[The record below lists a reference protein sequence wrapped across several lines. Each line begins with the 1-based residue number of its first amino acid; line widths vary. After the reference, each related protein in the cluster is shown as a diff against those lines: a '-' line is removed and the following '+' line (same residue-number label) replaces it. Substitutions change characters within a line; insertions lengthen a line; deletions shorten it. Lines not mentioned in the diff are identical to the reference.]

1 MNLKTFNDVSD
12 FPENAPLIMEI
23 IEPNDIKVRRIKFKI
38 NKVDNDM
45 CTIDD
50 NIKRDEGEKVLKRG
64 ETFNIYV
71 INRTSSK
78 FENEWIPINMEVID
92 EEYKDDDDDHIDKY
106 FKKSSFSSK
115 ENIVPIP
122 AGLSQSGYPYFAPPI
137 NIPPFPVG
145 YTEDGIPYYGK
156 KSTIKPIPYAGY
168 CNNGQPFFLP
178 KFCYLPKPSGF
189 TAEGVPYY
197 DIQSFIHQDGYIM
210 SSMDK
215 NIIDEVIKEKEKIK
229 KASSQES
236 ENKEKQNKKK
246 KKKKNKKIND
256 YEEFKEFEDENV
268 KTDEEIKKERIEN
281 LIKKLIRNNKVIGKQ
296 FNNIEELNDELNL
309 LSTPS
314 DLLKYIK
321 SIDLKKKEKSNKIK
335 FAYEPNTLHFQSVNL
350 SVTKT
355 INIKFIADNVSNSK
369 EYKYYINVS
378 PSKIFDTSESV
389 LKVYNNKV
397 YPISITFNPKFLT
410 SEYTEGEISI
420 IDSKGKS
427 YMSCKLSAIKKSFIE
442 VSHETINMGWIFPN
456 KSSEFPLVIEN
467 KNIDSNYEDNY
478 NNINEQNDNSSK
490 QNLSENENISQIN
503 SNNYLKYEKNPFSIS
518 LQLFQLNPLERK
530 VINVHFEP
538 EKLGKYEEQI
548 EIFAP
553 GGDAKVV
560 TIKGKCG
567 IPIGVYPEDS
577 KNSKVRTQDLEYER
591 NEVVKIIVNED
602 LSDTIDIPDKKN
614 EQIIKSLQMAIN
626 DGKYRNI
633 LHTIDFGIFINK
645 EMKQRSLTLM
655 NFTNDEIKIGLF
667 TTSHILFFDDFIT
680 IPKQSAKVVDINVN
694 FGYYHNKESFK
705 GIINEKIELLC
716 SGINN
721 ICINVKGYVGQPL
734 LIPTWELCFFTP
746 CTINTKSSLNMSLIN
761 YCQYDLSIIIK
772 FPRESDELNYITS
785 SISDDSSDPTLVKA
799 FSTIPISFIYNAE
812 ERGLTLKHV
821 LIKIIKPFKKEIS
834 CGLTEKGIYL
844 IGTCLFPYKKKLIP
858 NSDYNSLEFISS
870 WLSHPRRILS
880 EFPSISE
887 MKKMFLRITNDN
899 DDIDYNQ
906 LIKFQRNYITFYS
919 ISEQK
924 IENIKFSI
932 GNNKKAILTN
942 DNEAPIDVNIINT
955 PCFNTNILSRKL
967 EENEEFILDYYFYPP
982 NKIPKYSTIYG
993 FSLAIED
1000 ETNSFSSM
1008 QLIGKNEY
1016 DFLVFPCPD
1025 ENKELNIDFGN
1036 VESSQEKEKGISR
1049 TIMLCNLYD
1058 LDYIWNIS
1066 IIGSKAR
1073 YSPFTVSL
1081 MEGELASNE
1090 TFPLTFTFNSDGS
1103 GTFESSMDLYAKD
1116 CTGKLSVKKFI
1127 ARINLKGTT
1136 VYSNISGYPD
1146 IIDFG
1151 QIVVNTTKKVKFKI
1165 ENKGNTRIN
1174 INTSINEPFIVSPCK
1189 FNIDLDESKE
1199 VEVTYN
1205 PKNPGC
1211 STKNLI
1217 MYANKMKINIPVKGL
1232 SGSFELIC
1240 KKYPDTIDFGCYEC
1254 NSIVWIN
1261 CYLTNIGTI
1270 PLLLKGITSENEN
1283 LFKVEYLNVV
1293 NTIPNIKESDEKYIT
1308 KDWWKIVKNNI
1319 VKIINNEVILKNQI
1333 KSNHLEEDSI
1343 EYDDKR
1349 YLFQSGASIPVSKV
1363 LSKDKSTYENIKEI
1377 IPRLEAFSS
1386 YHLKIGFINHYKK
1399 TISSLS
1405 FHYYPII
1412 TNDEEDLNL
1421 NTNVLK
1427 INTISQSYR
1436 SIHFSTLNY
1445 NFPYV
1450 PAKCYEE
1457 DLNIQQDFKEYKY
1470 ESESE
1475 NNTSKYNLIVTNLD
1489 VEVQNLTLIEI
1500 SNEFKIEDKKWT
1512 LRPGEQLSIP
1522 IRFEPLNEQTFYK
1535 GKAVFKHNHGS
1546 STVLLSGTGA
1556 SANIFCDNLL
1566 DFETAKVNT
1575 NIIKHF
1581 KMHNR
1586 GLIGCRYTLQ
1596 IYYHQQ
1602 ISPFTF
1608 KDSDDPFDIEGY
1620 IESGEKKA
1628 IPINCYCTNEI
1639 SSSILHLK
1647 YQRVPNG
1654 VWETENIELK
1664 VEIGQPN
1671 FEIDRKELNFETTYV
1686 NIPKTIPITI
1696 YNSGNAN
1703 CHWNICNHNPDLIFE
1718 TSEGV
1723 IEPDEFFDIEVS
1735 FNPKSYNPLNDTIRF
1750 ETDCGEKY
1758 LFATGIIGIPYLKI
1772 ESSDINKNFG
1782 IAEIEK
1788 YTSKTITIY
1797 NTGSKSLKYLV
1808 TVTNQKINGIDFEKN
1823 EYDIFFFKQPKGIL
1837 KANSSTQLDV
1847 LCFPIEYDSKITA
1860 DYTISSNNGE
1870 KCFGSLSC
1878 IGGKAKI
1885 EIAALNNKN
1894 FKLKINEISH
1904 KSFNKN
1910 KLSLALI
1917 SHVKLIK
1924 SIIDDIIKI
1933 KSEIKEEEENF
1944 MKEQMKNPMKKHQ
1957 YQLMKSKKDK
1967 NFKMKKSLKLKSNNK
1982 NKYEISDNNSTNLS
1996 QQTLYQTEEEFDSDS
2011 ELLEVEKLNNK
2022 ISIPE
2027 NLLEIYVKSGQIPN
2041 IYDDSDQ
2048 MNDYIMLH
2056 KMNYKNK
2063 NEIPNNEDV
2072 RTFFEYINSNLE
2084 IVTRECVSKIK
2095 ELGSNKWIKSI
2106 DVLVNDMNIIQKSS
2120 FIIKEIMNPLK
2131 LCDDSKINTYSLGLI
2146 KGSTQLK
2153 DIALFKMT
2161 NNGNMDFN
2169 FSITENLTNSIKPLD
2184 YDSRSQPFNISPATS
2199 VLEKDKTLDVKLSF
2213 KSSIAGKYEQQFD
2226 IYSDNKVIASFYVNI
2241 SVGNPSFS
2249 IYPGSVDFGIVQIN
2263 TLST

>member
-1 MNLKTFNDVSD
+1 MNDNFYKTEDNKKVIGRIFEEYVPKIIESTDNDLSKKAIKFIGNWYPIAKSDNSKYEGLKLVKEGYKLAMDLCRNQSLERNIFKQIEEEYQDKITIERIKNEKLKIVLRELFSIPGTYTILEGNKEYPGFFQIYNSSLLRTDSIVMFLPIHPNSKVKIIRPIPKIPGVPDNATTIPPVYSEYLLSENQLIELSLYELKEKCGLIPDLPIGFTYNSGVFKEKQKEIDGYDPEDNKLPSNTISRPTRIAKTTFPPGFLQKCPFYGFDNSKFDKSTIQSSTQSSEVVFTNSYENTLNIPKGATTENTPVIWPNKNMNLKTFNDVSD

-156 KSTIKPIPYAGY
+156 KSTIKPIPYGLTNDGLRFYPTSENITAISEISHAVVAGY

-296 FNNIEELNDELNL
+296 FNVLKKLYKENNNNNINIANKNIEELNDELNL

-467 KNIDSNYEDNY
+467 KSSIAISVTVRLKHGEYIDNDEKINYKNINKRKKLFKNKENKSSIRKNIISSDFNINRDKNSFNSSSKSYNNINNYKSYTENINSNNISDNINIYTNENMIYENDDDDNNSNNNDNNNNNNNDYNNENNNNSNFNNNDNNNNNNIINGEKLRNSKSNINLNDKNNIDNNDENSEIDDNNDSNNKSEIENNKSKELYEKSSSSLEIIDDSDDITEKKVTKLNYNTGDTENLEIVTESVAEDIDSNYEDNY

-924 IENIKFSI
+924 
-932 GNNKKAILTN
+932 
-942 DNEAPIDVNIINT
+942 
-955 PCFNTNILSRKL
+955 SR
-967 EENEEFILDYYFYPP
+967 I
-982 NKIPKYSTIYG
+982 
-993 FSLAIED
+993 
-1000 ETNSFSSM
+1000 
-1008 QLIGKNEY
+1008 
-1016 DFLVFPCPD
+1016 
-1025 ENKELNIDFGN
+1025 
-1036 VESSQEKEKGISR
+1036 
-1049 TIMLCNLYD
+1049 
-1058 LDYIWNIS
+1058 
-1066 IIGSKAR
+1066 
-1073 YSPFTVSL
+1073 
-1081 MEGELASNE
+1081 
-1090 TFPLTFTFNSDGS
+1090 
-1103 GTFESSMDLYAKD
+1103 
-1116 CTGKLSVKKFI
+1116 
-1127 ARINLKGTT
+1127 
-1136 VYSNISGYPD
+1136 
-1146 IIDFG
+1146 
-1151 QIVVNTTKKVKFKI
+1151 
-1165 ENKGNTRIN
+1165 
-1174 INTSINEPFIVSPCK
+1174 
-1189 FNIDLDESKE
+1189 
-1199 VEVTYN
+1199 
-1205 PKNPGC
+1205 
-1211 STKNLI
+1211 
-1217 MYANKMKINIPVKGL
+1217 
-1232 SGSFELIC
+1232 
-1240 KKYPDTIDFGCYEC
+1240 
-1254 NSIVWIN
+1254 
-1261 CYLTNIGTI
+1261 
-1270 PLLLKGITSENEN
+1270 
-1283 LFKVEYLNVV
+1283 
-1293 NTIPNIKESDEKYIT
+1293 
-1308 KDWWKIVKNNI
+1308 
-1319 VKIINNEVILKNQI
+1319 
-1333 KSNHLEEDSI
+1333 
-1343 EYDDKR
+1343 
-1349 YLFQSGASIPVSKV
+1349 
-1363 LSKDKSTYENIKEI
+1363 
-1377 IPRLEAFSS
+1377 
-1386 YHLKIGFINHYKK
+1386 
-1399 TISSLS
+1399 
-1405 FHYYPII
+1405 
-1412 TNDEEDLNL
+1412 
-1421 NTNVLK
+1421 
-1427 INTISQSYR
+1427 
-1436 SIHFSTLNY
+1436 
-1445 NFPYV
+1445 
-1450 PAKCYEE
+1450 
-1457 DLNIQQDFKEYKY
+1457 
-1470 ESESE
+1470 
-1475 NNTSKYNLIVTNLD
+1475 
-1489 VEVQNLTLIEI
+1489 
-1500 SNEFKIEDKKWT
+1500 
-1512 LRPGEQLSIP
+1512 
-1522 IRFEPLNEQTFYK
+1522 
-1535 GKAVFKHNHGS
+1535 
-1546 STVLLSGTGA
+1546 
-1556 SANIFCDNLL
+1556 
-1566 DFETAKVNT
+1566 
-1575 NIIKHF
+1575 
-1581 KMHNR
+1581 
-1586 GLIGCRYTLQ
+1586 
-1596 IYYHQQ
+1596 
-1602 ISPFTF
+1602 
-1608 KDSDDPFDIEGY
+1608 
-1620 IESGEKKA
+1620 
-1628 IPINCYCTNEI
+1628 
-1639 SSSILHLK
+1639 
-1647 YQRVPNG
+1647 
-1654 VWETENIELK
+1654 
-1664 VEIGQPN
+1664 
-1671 FEIDRKELNFETTYV
+1671 
-1686 NIPKTIPITI
+1686 
-1696 YNSGNAN
+1696 
-1703 CHWNICNHNPDLIFE
+1703 
-1718 TSEGV
+1718 
-1723 IEPDEFFDIEVS
+1723 
-1735 FNPKSYNPLNDTIRF
+1735 
-1750 ETDCGEKY
+1750 
-1758 LFATGIIGIPYLKI
+1758 
-1772 ESSDINKNFG
+1772 
-1782 IAEIEK
+1782 
-1788 YTSKTITIY
+1788 
-1797 NTGSKSLKYLV
+1797 
-1808 TVTNQKINGIDFEKN
+1808 
-1823 EYDIFFFKQPKGIL
+1823 
-1837 KANSSTQLDV
+1837 
-1847 LCFPIEYDSKITA
+1847 
-1860 DYTISSNNGE
+1860 
-1870 KCFGSLSC
+1870 
-1878 IGGKAKI
+1878 
-1885 EIAALNNKN
+1885 
-1894 FKLKINEISH
+1894 
-1904 KSFNKN
+1904 
-1910 KLSLALI
+1910 
-1917 SHVKLIK
+1917 
-1924 SIIDDIIKI
+1924 
-1933 KSEIKEEEENF
+1933 
-1944 MKEQMKNPMKKHQ
+1944 
-1957 YQLMKSKKDK
+1957 
-1967 NFKMKKSLKLKSNNK
+1967 
-1982 NKYEISDNNSTNLS
+1982 
-1996 QQTLYQTEEEFDSDS
+1996 
-2011 ELLEVEKLNNK
+2011 
-2022 ISIPE
+2022 
-2027 NLLEIYVKSGQIPN
+2027 
-2041 IYDDSDQ
+2041 
-2048 MNDYIMLH
+2048 
-2056 KMNYKNK
+2056 
-2063 NEIPNNEDV
+2063 
-2072 RTFFEYINSNLE
+2072 
-2084 IVTRECVSKIK
+2084 
-2095 ELGSNKWIKSI
+2095 
-2106 DVLVNDMNIIQKSS
+2106 
-2120 FIIKEIMNPLK
+2120 
-2131 LCDDSKINTYSLGLI
+2131 
-2146 KGSTQLK
+2146 
-2153 DIALFKMT
+2153 
-2161 NNGNMDFN
+2161 
-2169 FSITENLTNSIKPLD
+2169 
-2184 YDSRSQPFNISPATS
+2184 
-2199 VLEKDKTLDVKLSF
+2199 
-2213 KSSIAGKYEQQFD
+2213 
-2226 IYSDNKVIASFYVNI
+2226 
-2241 SVGNPSFS
+2241 
-2249 IYPGSVDFGIVQIN
+2249 
-2263 TLST
+2263 